1 MPKNEGKKFEEDF
14 KKSCD
19 NTDGVFFYRLKDGS
33 ASWGGNDLTRFQ
45 AKNDFD
51 NFIYSIYG
59 LCLLELKST
68 LGKSLPLGN
77 IKQSQIDGLNKAANK
92 NIDKLYA
99 GFIINYRDCEETYY
113 ISVQQLND
121 FINKN
126 ERKSIPIDFCRDNGL
141 KLSGKKLKVRYRYNI
156 DEFIKKIK

>member
-19 NTDGVFFYRLKDGS
+19 STDGVFFYRLKDGS
-33 ASWGGNDLTRFQ
+33 ASWGGNDKTRFQ

-51 NFIYSIYG
+51 NFIYSIHG

-141 KLSGKKLKVRYRYNI
+141 KLSGEKLKVRYRYNI
-156 DEFIKKIK
+156 DEFIKNIK

>member
-141 KLSGKKLKVRYRYNI
+141 CLQSKKLKVRYRYNI
-156 DEFIKKIK
+156 NEFIKTIK